1 MFWNLGAIISGA
13 IFYQE
18 LASLSAK
25 DMAIFFTGVFVLVVA
40 VTMTNISGAR
50 KQRAADEAANAAAAV
65 AEREARVSELS
76 GGTLQEDGL
85 APVKNPASSE
95 TAYDGWGNNE
105 PGYKKGR
112 SAVRPSSFTSQS
124 MKDWKPPSLETI
136 YSGIDPAFVDGELC
150 AENDRREDG
159 HGRNVTGS
167 GNLPRSP
174 DRWNEEL
181 SPPSAPTDVH
191 LAVEDTADVERSL
204 SRDQS
209 SGESSPIRPGYGI
222 CLPAD
227 LQAEGAERFE
237 PGFHG
242 NALFSLKPLVC
253 PDFGPFN

>member
-85 APVKNPASSE
+85 APVNNPASSE
-95 TAYDGWGNNE
+95 TAYGGWGNNE
-105 PGYKKGR
+105 PGYKKGG
-112 SAVRPSSFTSQS
+112 SAGRPSSFTSQS
-124 MKDWKPPSLETI
+124 MRDWKPPPLETI
-136 YSGIDPAFVDGELC
+136 YSGIDPDANDGELC
-150 AENDRREDG
+150 AQNDRRENG
-159 HGRNVTGS
+159 HGRNITGS
-167 GNLPRSP
+167 GNLSRSP
-174 DRWNEEL
+174 DRSNEEL
-181 SPPSAPTDVH
+181 SLPSAPTDVH

-222 CLPAD
+222 NLPAD
-227 LQAEGAERFE
+227 LQAEGAESFE